1 MEIFFIGCFRQRERN
16 KGRKERKIISKNE
29 KEIEKEDKKVRLK
42 ERRYERKTVRRKR
55 KRKEE
60 RKNNGLFKKI
70 IFLFFPEVHG
80 SRREKILHLEFQIFF
95 LN

>member
-1 MEIFFIGCFRQRERN
+1 MISHI
-16 KGRKERKIISKNE
+16 ERKIISKNE

-60 RKNNGLFKKI
+60 RKKIVLFKKI
-70 IFLFFPEVHG
+70 FF
-80 SRREKILHLEFQIFF
+80 SFF
-95 LN
+95 LRCMDLGEKKYCI